1 MKKPTLM
8 VGSIAFWV
16 IVWHIGA
23 TVANN
28 ELMLKIPLPLDTLS
42 VFIDNCKD
50 IEFWKIVGTT
60 VLRILVGF
68 LTAVI
73 IGTVGGILSF
83 HSQIFKSLS
92 SPILHLVRTVP
103 VAAFIIVAWL
113 WIPSKILP
121 SFISLLMVL
130 PIIWSHTQAGLSTVD
145 NKLVEMAKTFG
156 MSKFDV
162 VFKIK
167 LPLIS
172 PQLRTGCI
180 TGLGIA
186 WKAGVAAEVISSPSG
201 SVGALLSHAKTS
213 INYEQVFA
221 VTLMVVIL
229 SILLENLLK
238 ILWKEQPK

>member
-1 MKKPTLM
+1 
-8 VGSIAFWV
+8 
-16 IVWHIGA
+16 
-23 TVANN
+23 
-28 ELMLKIPLPLDTLS
+28 
-42 VFIDNCKD
+42 
-50 IEFWKIVGTT
+50 
-60 VLRILVGF
+60 
-68 LTAVI
+68 
-73 IGTVGGILSF
+73 
-83 HSQIFKSLS
+83 
-92 SPILHLVRTVP
+92 
-103 VAAFIIVAWL
+103 
-113 WIPSKILP
+113 
-121 SFISLLMVL
+121 
-130 PIIWSHTQAGLSTVD
+130 
-145 NKLVEMAKTFG
+145 MAKTFG